1 MCIEALGYLLLY
13 AIKST
18 TTDKE
23 DISCIHMDVILI
35 RMLSSSLW
43 RNIDH
48 RSFQKFQ
55 QALLHTFTT
64 YITGN
69 RRIITLTCNLIYLI
83 NKDNTSFCCSN
94 IIVGNLKQSAQDA
107 LYILTHITCF
117 CKNSGIYNGKRNVQH
132 LGYGSGKK
140 SLTSTRASYHNNI
153 TLFDFHAIISLLL
166 LQTLIMV
173 INGN

>member
-23 DISCIHMDVILI
+23 DISCIDMDIILI
-35 RMLSSSLW
+35 RVLSSSLW
-43 RNIDH
+43 RNVDH
-48 RSFQKFQ
+48 CSFQKFQ
-55 QALLHTFTT
+55 QALLYTLTT

-69 RRIITLTCNLIYLI
+69 RRIIALTCNLIYLI
-83 NKDNTSFCCSN
+83 NKDNTPFSGSY
-94 IIVGNLKQSAQDA
+94 IIIGYLEQSAQDA
-107 LYILTHITCF
+107 LYILTHVTSF
-117 CKNSGIYNGKRNVQH
+117 CKYCGIYDGKRNIQQ
-132 LGYGSGKK
+132 LGYGSGKQR
-140 SLTSTRASYHNNI
+140 LTCTCASYHNNI
-153 TLFDFHAIISLLL
+153 TLFDFHTIISLLL